1 MPKITTAAL
10 TGVSLDWAVS
20 IAEGFRPEQL
30 YIQKWSKYQSASI
43 FTRMF
48 DDDGNPAGYITGPD
62 RLYSRK
68 WEAGGPIIE
77 REKIR
82 ACPSDH
88 LVGPPWSA
96 TDITGHITQFGS
108 TPLIAAMRC
117 YVMFKLGDEV
127 DVPKEISDEQRPSP
141 RR

>member
-10 TGVSLDWAVS
+10 TGAALDWAV
-20 IAEGFRPEQL
+20 ARCEGVEVRKYPASQSLFFGKGFDKYSPSTS
-30 YIQKWSKYQSASI
+30 WSQ
-43 FTRMF
+43 
-48 DDDGNPAGYITGPD
+48 
-62 RLYSRK
+62 
-68 WEAGGPIIE
+68 GGPIIDRGRIGLWANFAE
-77 REKIR
+77 MWGASNNHR
-82 ACPSDH
+82 AA
-88 LVGPPWSA
+88 VGP
-96 TDITGHITQFGS
+96 